1 MALTPALLE
10 LFGSAYE
17 IKEQGGQVFRHLACF
32 HLTGKAKLPYHMSRT
47 DGAIVRLEITSKGQ
61 VALKKE
67 VLDHL
72 GVEPGD
78 YVDID
83 REVNFI
89 YRDRR
94 SEASKIFPVH

>member
-1 MALTPALLE
+1 
-10 LFGSAYE
+10 
-17 IKEQGGQVFRHLACF
+17 
-32 HLTGKAKLPYHMSRT
+32 MSRT